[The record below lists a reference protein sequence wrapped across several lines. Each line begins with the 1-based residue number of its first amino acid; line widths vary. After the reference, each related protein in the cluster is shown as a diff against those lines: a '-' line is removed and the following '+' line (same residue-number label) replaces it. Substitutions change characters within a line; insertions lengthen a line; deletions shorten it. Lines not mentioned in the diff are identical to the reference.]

1 MKTIDTVNASMI
13 FSALKFSADKHA
25 KQRRKGPEDTP
36 YINHPIE
43 VAEILI
49 NVAAVSD
56 TNTLVA
62 ALLHDTIEDTDTRQ
76 DELESLFGSS
86 VLALVME
93 CTDDKS
99 LPKAERKRLQ
109 VEHAPHKSP
118 QAKLIKIA
126 DKISNVRDIV
136 KGPPVDW
143 SLDRIR
149 EYLDWSERV
158 VSGLRG
164 ENSELDELYDTSLKS
179 ARKRLERD
187 SAK

>member
-1 MKTIDTVNASMI
+1 MKTIDTVSASMI
-13 FSALKFSADKHA
+13 FSALKFAADKHA

-43 VAEILI
+43 VAEILL
-49 NVAAVSD
+49 NVGKVSETD
-56 TNTLVA
+56 TLVA
-62 ALLHDTIEDTDTRQ
+62 AILHDTIEDTNTSQ

-109 VEHAPHKSP
+109 VEHAPHKSAP
-118 QAKLIKIA
+118 AKLIKIA
-126 DKISNVRDIV
+126 DKISNVRDLV
-136 KGPPVDW
+136 KEPPKDW
-143 SLDRIR
+143 SVQRIE

-158 VSGLRG
+158 VNGLRG
-164 ENSELDELYDTSLKS
+164 SNSQLDEFYDQSLKN
-179 ARKRLERD
+179 ARKRLEKE
-187 SAK
+187 SK

>member
-1 MKTIDTVNASMI
+1 MKTIDAVNASAI
-13 FSALKFSADKHA
+13 FSALKFAADKHA

-49 NVAAVSD
+49 NVGEIGD
-56 TNTLVA
+56 TDTLVA
-62 ALLHDTIEDTDTRQ
+62 AILHDTIEDTKTTAE
-76 DELESLFGSS
+76 ELGSLFGSN
-86 VLALVME
+86 VLSLVLE

-109 VEHAPHKSP
+109 VVHAPHKSP
-118 QAKLIKIA
+118 KAKLIKIA
-126 DKISNVRDIV
+126 DKISNVKDLVRE
-136 KGPPVDW
+136 PPTDW
-143 SLDRIR
+143 SLDRVR

-164 ENSELDELYDTSLKS
+164 ENAHLDELYDASLKS
-179 ARKRLERD
+179 ARKQLETL
-187 SAK
+187 

>member
-99 LPKAERKRLQ
+99 LPKADRKRLQ

-143 SLDRIR
+143 SFERIQ
-149 EYLDWSERV
+149 EYLDWSECV

-164 ENSELDELYDTSLKS
+164 ENAELDELYDTSLKS